1 KLKEWLAAP
10 DCSINYA
17 TALDKKVAGTGQWIL
32 EDATYLKWKK
42 EVEQGSIL
50 WIQGKGNKCNLSNLA
65 KLVTAHFRTSIIEH
79 LDTTRF
85 SSFIAYHYFDIRDNT
100 RTKSSFQGL
109 LLSLI
114 LQLGAQNQTIH
125 PALKNLHE
133 SSKHGL
139 SHSKSTVIDLVNVLM
154 EIAENLI
161 QDKHQIYI
169 IIDALDECKEMDKVW
184 EFCMKIISSF
194 QMIGIIVSS
203 RNNQPENYHYFT
215 VSLGKNSMVDEDIAA
230 FIEKHILFNSKT
242 LKVQVIE
249 TLMKKADG
257 GFRYIDCQLQTL
269 KECANQNQICK
280 VLAKLPVDLKE
291 TYAEAIR
298 KCQKGIHSKN
308 AYYILLWL
316 LNSFTPLYIDQVAV
330 ILSIDLEEKSIDADT
345 EMLIGLEKIVDT
357 TLVTVGA
364 NNIVQL
370 AHASVKEFLLESSSD
385 LNTYQLFDTNA
396 QLAHNTIAQMCLIY
410 LLNPS
415 TNQPIYQAPKWKK
428 DIITFGQYAVE
439 YWAKHSQYNEKTGI
453 SCEDTIQLTLKF
465 LKTGFE
471 PFVNWKNVFQNID
484 CQRTWKKGTFAD
496 CNSLHIGAFFGF
508 SRSVQKILVNFASK
522 DKDINALEKNMGTP
536 LQIAI
541 VNGFKDTTKLFLQH
555 GAHVNAQGGK
565 YGTALQAAA
574 SRGYRDIV
582 ELLIQYGADVNEK
595 NKGYEK
601 NEGYEIAIQKV
612 LTVEGFYSQ
621 HLRVVPTQDSYEA
634 ATQLAVLEDEDDYRF
649 ALEPIADNNDQ
660 RGKFGT
666 ALQAAA
672 SEGHKDIVELLIQ
685 HGANVNAQGGYYGTA
700 LQAAAGEGYKDIVK
714 LLIQYNANINAKG
727 GHYRVVLQAAHGS
740 EWNVFEVHGSSGN
753 SLRT

>member
-1 KLKEWLAAP
+1 MK
-10 DCSINYA
+10 
-17 TALDKKVAGTGQWIL
+17 
-32 EDATYLKWKK
+32 
-42 EVEQGSIL
+42 
-50 WIQGKGNKCNLSNLA
+50 
-65 KLVTAHFRTSIIEH
+65 
-79 LDTTRF
+79 
-85 SSFIAYHYFDIRDNT
+85 
-100 RTKSSFQGL
+100 
-109 LLSLI
+109 
-114 LQLGAQNQTIH
+114 
-125 PALKNLHE
+125 
-133 SSKHGL
+133 
-139 SHSKSTVIDLVNVLM
+139 
-154 EIAENLI
+154 IAENLI
-161 QDKHQIYI
+161 QDEHQIYI

-203 RNNQPENYHYFT
+203 RNNQPENYNYFT
-215 VSLGKNSMVDEDIAA
+215 VSLGKNSMVDKDIAA
-230 FIEKHILFNSKT
+230 FIEKHILSNSKT

-249 TLMKKADG
+249 TLIKKADG

-298 KCQKGIHSKN
+298 KCQKSIHSKN

-415 TNQPIYQAPKWKK
+415 TNQPIYQAPKCISKITLESLETDVIFLMWKK

-465 LKTGFE
+465 LKNGFE

-484 CQRTWKKGTFAD
+484 CQKTWKKGTFAD

-508 SRSVQKILVNFASK
+508 SRSVQKILVNFASE
-522 DKDINALEKNMGTP
+522 DEDINALEKNMGTP

-541 VNGFKDTTKLFLQH
+541 VNGFKDTTKFFLQH

-595 NKGYEK
+595 N
-601 NEGYEIAIQKV
+601 EGYEIAIQKA

-634 ATQLAVLEDEDDYRF
+634 ATQLAELEVEDDYRF

-714 LLIQYNANINAKG
+714 LLIQSNANINAKG

-740 EWNVFEVHGSSGN
+740 EWNVFEVHGSGTAIGAAAFGGHIDIIKFLLQRGANVDAEFDTAMNSAIFKGDKNFVEFLVQHGANVNAQGVYNGTQGKIFRTALQAAKSSGHKDIIEFLIQHGAN
-753 SLRT
+753 ENIQNDEHRTIFQKSKRNPVELTYQYNKNISNTTALQIPIQRKST